1 MYTKQQRREIGRN
14 LALGMSKPKAVK
26 LATGTNSPNLE
37 KYAYKLCKHEDVEES
52 YEYWKAEF
60 AKKPLVT
67 QEMVGYEYLRIVQ
80 ACSDEKI
87 PVGEDGQRDD
97 KVSVQMMNVR
107 LKAMDSLVKLYGLSE
122 GDQAKIQKNKAD
134 TVSTLSD
141 LANSLTNGN
150 QNQQKYLED
159 GDIEV

>member
-1 MYTKQQRREIGRN
+1 MYTRQQRREIGRN

-37 KYAYKLCKHEDVEES
+37 KYAYKLCNNDDVQEAM
-52 YEYWKAEF
+52 EYWKAEF

-80 ACSDEKI
+80 QCSDAEK
-87 PVGEDGQRDD
+87 VEGDDGQRDE
-97 KVSVQMMNVR
+97 KTTAAMMNVR

-122 GDQAKIQKNKAD
+122 GDQAKINKNKAD

-141 LANSLTNGN
+141 LANSLAGTERPAE
-150 QNQQKYLED
+150 LEA
-159 GDIEV
+159 GDFGE